1 MLSQEEGFSPKS
13 SQDRCGCYGGPLV
26 GASYIHCAEDFL
38 FSARGE
44 EDEQEDGAEE
54 TKKGDS
60 DSLHTEIR
68 QDLPAISAMLGISR
82 ITGKDYL
89 RLFQKHFM
97 E

>member
-1 MLSQEEGFSPKS
+1 M
-13 SQDRCGCYGGPLV
+13 GGPLV
-26 GASYIHCAEDFL
+26 GDSDIRCAEDFL

-44 EDEQEDGAEE
+44 EDEQEAGVEE

-60 DSLHTEIR
+60 DPLHPELR

-82 ITGKDYL
+82 IIGTDCLG
-89 RLFQKHFM
+89 LFQKHFM